1 MLPVTSAVA
10 ALAAVALVLLSV
22 RVSLRRMAVGTR
34 IGTGDDETLLRRIR
48 AQGNFIEY
56 VPLGLILLGLAESA
70 RAAQPWLWTIAGLLV
85 AGRCLHAV
93 GISLGR
99 SSIRAPG
106 MIATYLALLAGAAAQ
121 FLG

>member
-56 VPLGLILLGLAESA
+56 VLSA
-70 RAAQPWLWTIAGLLV
+70 SSCSASPNPRAPRSHG
-85 AGRCLHAV
+85 
-93 GISLGR
+93 SGR
-99 SSIRAPG
+99 SPGYSWRDAASTRSVSRSVAPASAPQG
-106 MIATYLALLAGAAAQ
+106 
-121 FLG
+121 